1 MNSAELRPIRGY
13 NGSVTEARSPVEMA
27 RALMRDRDRAT
38 LCTALANGDGQP
50 YGSLVAAAPDAD
62 GSPLLFLSDLSEHS
76 KNLAREPRAALVFTT
91 AESEADPLDRPRV
104 TVLGRIVR
112 CDSDEAKLRRYVAR
126 HPAAEQYRAF
136 RDFHLYRLEVTRV
149 HLVAGFGVIRWI
161 DAAEVLDP
169 INP

>member
-1 MNSAELRPIRGY
+1 MAEVL
-13 NGSVTEARSPVEMA
+13 TPVEMA
-27 RALMRDRDRAT
+27 RGLMRGRDRAI

-50 YGSLVAAAPDAD
+50 YGSLVAAAPDED

-76 KNLAREPRAALVFTT
+76 KNLAREPRAALVFT
-91 AESEADPLDRPRV
+91 ASESEADPLDRPRV
-104 TVLGRIVR
+104 TVLGRIAR
-112 CDSDEAKLRRYVAR
+112 CDNDETKLRRYVAR

-136 RDFHLYRLEVTRV
+136 RDFHLYRLEVARV

>member
-13 NGSVTEARSPVEMA
+13 NGNVVEAQSPAEMA
-27 RALMRDRDRAT
+27 RALMRDRDRAV
-38 LCTALANGDGQP
+38 LCTALAHGDGQP
-50 YGSLVAAAPDAD
+50 YGSLVATAPDAD

-76 KNLAREPRAALVFTT
+76 KNLAQEPRAALVFTT
-91 AESEADPLDRPRV
+91 PESEADPLDRPRV
-104 TVLGRIVR
+104 TVLGRIVQ
-112 CDSDEAKLRRYVAR
+112 CDKDDGKLRRYVAR

-161 DAAEVLDP
+161 DAAEVVNQD
-169 INP
+169 

>member
-1 MNSAELRPIRGY
+1 MAEG
-13 NGSVTEARSPVEMA
+13 RSPVEMA
-27 RALMRDRDRAT
+27 RALMRSRDRAV

-50 YGSLVAAAPDAD
+50 YGSLVAAAPDED
-62 GSPLLFLSDLSEHS
+62 GSPLLFLSDLSEHA
-76 KNLAREPRAALVFTT
+76 KNLAQEPRAALVFT
-91 AESEADPLDRPRV
+91 APEGEADPLDRPRV

-112 CDSDEAKLRRYVAR
+112 CDGDEAKLRRYVAR

-136 RDFHLYRLEVTRV
+136 RDFHLYRLDVTRV

-161 DAAEVLDP
+161 DAAEVVDR

>member
-1 MNSAELRPIRGY
+1 VELARG
-13 NGSVTEARSPVEMA
+13 
-27 RALMRDRDRAT
+27 LMRSRDRAV

-50 YGSLVAAAPDAD
+50 YGSLVAAAPDED

-76 KNLAREPRAALVFTT
+76 KNLAAEPRAALVFT
-91 AESEADPLDRPRV
+91 APESEADPLDQPRV

-112 CDSDEAKLRRYVAR
+112 CDGDEAKLRRYVAC

-161 DAAEVLDP
+161 DAADVVDR
-169 INP
+169 INPER

>member
-13 NGSVTEARSPVEMA
+13 NGNVAEAQSPVEMA
-27 RALMRDRDRAT
+27 RALMRDHDRAV
-38 LCTALANGDGQP
+38 LCTALAHGDGQP
-50 YGSLVAAAPDAD
+50 YGSLVATAPDAD

-76 KNLAREPRAALVFTT
+76 KNLAREPRAALVFATP
-91 AESEADPLDRPRV
+91 ESDADPLDRPRV
-104 TVLGRIVR
+104 TVLGRIVQ
-112 CDSDEAKLRRYVAR
+112 CDNDDGKLRRYVAR

-161 DAAEVLDP
+161 DAAEVVNRD
-169 INP
+169 